1 MVQRS
6 CFFPSCVLST
16 RVQNFL
22 LYILL
27 FSLIMVQT
35 TLTILTLHCIF
46 LLLRHRF
53 LTDQFFFLFLTHCV
67 ISRNILHDLKHSPA
81 CIHSHA
87 SPFNHHQIFSA
98 LLIWSNSDPSTF
110 KCWNSVPGLFQSIT
124 LAIIKACHFRVVRFS
139 YRSAFVS
146 PLFNYI

>member
-27 FSLIMVQT
+27 FSLRMVQT
-35 TLTILTLHCIF
+35 ILTILTLRCIF

-53 LTDQFFFLFLTHCV
+53 LTDLFFFSLTFWHTVLYLEISCMIWSILLHAFIPMLPLLTTIKYFQPFWFGAVQTLPHSNAEIQFLVYFNQLLLQLLKLV
-67 ISRNILHDLKHSPA
+67 ISE
-81 CIHSHA
+81 
-87 SPFNHHQIFSA
+87 
-98 LLIWSNSDPSTF
+98 
-110 KCWNSVPGLFQSIT
+110 
-124 LAIIKACHFRVVRFS
+124 
-139 YRSAFVS
+139 
-146 PLFNYI
+146 